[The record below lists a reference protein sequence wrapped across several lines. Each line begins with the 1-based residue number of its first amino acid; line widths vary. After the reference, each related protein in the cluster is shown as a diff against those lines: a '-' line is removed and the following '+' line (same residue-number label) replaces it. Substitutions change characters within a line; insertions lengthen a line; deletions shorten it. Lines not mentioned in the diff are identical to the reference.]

1 MNQLSVNYSGNRVK
15 SDADLDVT
23 PFLSFMVVLIP
34 VLLLLVRF
42 STIDAYDIS
51 TATLNEQDSSIAS
64 PVSYDFL
71 KLSLIVK
78 NDKYYLK
85 NDKVDLLDGTLTSVV
100 SLQKISKYINN
111 INVNIDLD
119 LIVEPGLKYMEVVN
133 VLDSLNKAKGKI
145 NSLSISVG

>member
-1 MNQLSVNYSGNRVK
+1 MKQLNANYLGNSVK

-64 PVSYDFL
+64 PLNYESL
-71 KLSLIVK
+71 KFSLIIK
-78 NDKYYLK
+78 DNRYYLK
-85 NDKVDLLDGTLTSVV
+85 NDKVDLLDGVLTSVV
-100 SLQKISKYINN
+100 SLQKISKYINGTN
-111 INVNIDLD
+111 ANIDLN
-119 LIVEPGLKYMEVVN
+119 IVVEPNLKYMEVVN
-133 VLDSLNKAKGKI
+133 ILDFLNEAKEKI
-145 NSLSISVG
+145 SSLSISVR